1 MKAMIIL
8 KALYLTFVDH
18 TMYDKVT
25 VETEL
30 RFNRQTILSTLKEE
44 ME

>member
-1 MKAMIIL
+1 MIASLNL
-8 KALYLTFVDH
+8 KALYLTFIDH

-25 VETEL
+25 VETL
-30 RFNRQTILSTLKEE
+30 TRFNRLTILSILKEE

>member
-1 MKAMIIL
+1 MIASLNL

-25 VETEL
+25 VETL
-30 RFNRQTILSTLKEE
+30 SRFNRLTILPILKEE